1 MAITDKLTQTRDG
14 GNPAVAT
21 VSSARSSG
29 GTSLSCDDLSNWPN
43 DTVHFIT
50 YQKTSAGGIDYDTL
64 QDFKGIVSGNTIG
77 TVTSKHSPTGT
88 DLGNSIGDY
97 VEMAPTSSW
106 AQDLYDGLSQTLDV
120 DGTLKST
127 IVGLTNT
134 NFGADKGILGDTEY
148 FTSSG
153 TWTKPANLKFVIVEV
168 QGGGGGGGGAAA
180 TTTNVAVAGSGG
192 GGGYTRKKILAA
204 GLSASETV
212 TVGAGGTAGAAGN
225 NNGGNGGA
233 SSFGSHCSAD
243 GGGGGDGSAATG
255 TIQITGNQASG
266 GSATGGDLNIP
277 GGNGQFGF
285 THTTSRT
292 LGTVGGGSFYSN
304 QPAQTG
310 ANVSSSST
318 GATGKNYGGGASGA
332 VNTQGQTATAGGAGA
347 PGIVIVHEYF

>member
-168 QGGGGGGGGAAA
+168 QAGGGGGGGAGAA
-180 TTTNVAVAGSGG
+180 ANSSMGG
-192 GGGYTRKKILAA
+192 GAGAGGYSRKKILAA
-204 GLSASETV
+204 TLGATETV
-212 TVGAGGTAGAAGN
+212 TVGAGGDGGVGNNAGA
-225 NNGGNGGA
+225 NGGN
-233 SSFGSHCSAD
+233 SSFGSHCSATGGSGGSGGGNVTGTASTARGNAGMGVD
-243 GGGGGDGSAATG
+243 GDLNLRGSTGCNARILSGAWASFGTGGASIFGGSAEATPGSGNGIDGCEFGGGGSGAQDAGAT
-255 TIQITGNQASG
+255 AR
-266 GSATGGDLNIP
+266 TGGK
-277 GGNGQFGF
+277 
-285 THTTSRT
+285 
-292 LGTVGGGSFYSN
+292 
-304 QPAQTG
+304 G
-310 ANVSSSST
+310 AH
-318 GATGKNYGGGASGA
+318 
-332 VNTQGQTATAGGAGA
+332 
-347 PGIVIVHEYF
+347 GIVIVHEYF